1 MYSKQNDF
9 DEIDNPFV
17 LVLIPLPKHKFS
29 SSNVIIVSTRN
40 GEGAPV
46 VSSWIR
52 KVESKSSNSIGNPTI
67 SHPTRGVT
75 PTGYKTLRGW
85 IVFVSPL
92 RKHRRP
98 FNILVVSFHPSP
110 RESPSSTLHPVFLAL
125 SRTKNFPRRIFRAK
139 GCG

>member
-46 VSSWIR
+46 VSS
-52 KVESKSSNSIGNPTI
+52 
-67 SHPTRGVT
+67 
-75 PTGYKTLRGW
+75 
-85 IVFVSPL
+85 
-92 RKHRRP
+92 
-98 FNILVVSFHPSP
+98 
-110 RESPSSTLHPVFLAL
+110 
-125 SRTKNFPRRIFRAK
+125 
-139 GCG
+139 